1 MYYKPE
7 SLEEN
12 FSNVLKLRDNFMNNI
27 KSYMWEY
34 GWICRV
40 YTDANTYNLY
50 LTVNNFYSPL
60 GLIFSDNTEFLSRS

>member
-34 GWICRV
+34 C
-40 YTDANTYNLY
+40 Y
-50 LTVNNFYSPL
+50 
-60 GLIFSDNTEFLSRS
+60 

>member
-40 YTDANTYNLY
+40 YTDANAY
-50 LTVNNFYSPL
+50 NFYSR
-60 GLIFSDNTEFLSRS
+60 N

>member
-27 KSYMWEY
+27 KPELFMS
-34 GWICRV
+34 I
-40 YTDANTYNLY
+40 
-50 LTVNNFYSPL
+50 
-60 GLIFSDNTEFLSRS
+60 

>member
-27 KSYMWEY
+27 KSINNAIIINYNKN
-34 GWICRV
+34 IITKRV
-40 YTDANTYNLY
+40 K
-50 LTVNNFYSPL
+50 
-60 GLIFSDNTEFLSRS
+60 

>member
-40 YTDANTYNLY
+40 YTDANTYNFY
-50 LTVNNFYSPL
+50 LRNYIYLFNYLFIS
-60 GLIFSDNTEFLSRS
+60 S